1 MTDNADMLP
10 PLPGFPRFSG
20 VPETLASLPSALS
33 RDWTWIAVG
42 AVLAV
47 LVLWALRRTKRMV
60 IAAAVAVAGLLAA
73 WNAGLL
79 PLMS

>member
-1 MTDNADMLP
+1 MLP
-10 PLPGFPRFSG
+10 QLPDFPHAFQDALPG
-20 VPETLASLPSALS
+20 
-33 RDWTWIAVG
+33 DWTWIAIG

-60 IAAAVAVAGLLAA
+60 VAAAVAVTGLIAA

>member
-1 MTDNADMLP
+1 MLP
-10 PLPGFPRFSG
+10 QLPDFPDAFPDPFPDA
-20 VPETLASLPSALS
+20 VPG
-33 RDWTWIAVG
+33 DWTWIAIG

-60 IAAAVAVAGLLAA
+60 VAAAVAVTGLIAA

>member
-20 VPETLASLPSALS
+20 VSETLASLPSALS

-60 IAAAVAVAGLLAA
+60 IAAAVAVTGLLAA